1 MNHFFLFIYI
11 IYYLILTKSILSCV
25 HLNQIVYDQQMKD
38 IYINS
43 KIVLFSIHHL
53 FNHNH

>member
-1 MNHFFLFIYI
+1 MHYFFLFIYI
-11 IYYLILTKSILSCV
+11 IHYSILAKSILACV
-25 HLNQIVYDQQMKD
+25 HLNHKVYDQQKKD